1 PGMKSNG
8 SEKKGKPMADTL
20 TKAEKNQLLLD
31 AQRIRDLSVAFGRA
45 VDVIAASL
53 AAEDQDA
60 ERQKAH
66 QERLAEEE
74 KSAARK
80 AQIDDAIVRLQQQY
94 ETESEKLAL
103 VRKQLADAEAEL
115 ADTRRL
121 TAAEEERR
129 RSVREQIA
137 ANLASI
143 TGE

>member
-1 PGMKSNG
+1 
-8 SEKKGKPMADTL
+8 MAEL

-31 AQRIRDLSVAFGRA
+31 AQRIRDLTVAFGRA
-45 VDVIAASL
+45 VDVIAAML

-60 ERQKAH
+60 EREKAH

-80 AQIDDAIVRLQQQY
+80 ADIDAAIVQLQDRY
-94 ETESEKLAL
+94 ESESERLGL
-103 VRKQLADAEAEL
+103 VRKQLADAEAQL
-115 ADTRRL
+115 ADTRRV
-121 TAAEEERR
+121 TEAEEARR

>member
-1 PGMKSNG
+1 
-8 SEKKGKPMADTL
+8 MAEL

-31 AQRIRDLSVAFGRA
+31 AQRIRDLTVAFGRA
-45 VDVIAASL
+45 VDVIAAML

-60 ERQKAH
+60 EREKAH

-80 AQIDDAIVRLQQQY
+80 ADIDAAIVQLQDQY
-94 ETESEKLAL
+94 EAESERLGL
-103 VRKQLADAEAEL
+103 LRKQLADAEAQL
-115 ADTRRL
+115 ADTRRV

>member
-1 PGMKSNG
+1 
-8 SEKKGKPMADTL
+8 MADTL

-45 VDVIAASL
+45 VDVIVAML
-53 AAEDQDA
+53 AVEDRSAELEQ
-60 ERQKAH
+60 AH

-80 AQIDDAIVRLQQQY
+80 AQIDEAIVQLQDQY
-94 ETESEKLAL
+94 ESESERLGL
-103 VRKQLADAEAEL
+103 LRKQLADAEAQL
-115 ADTRRL
+115 ADTRRV